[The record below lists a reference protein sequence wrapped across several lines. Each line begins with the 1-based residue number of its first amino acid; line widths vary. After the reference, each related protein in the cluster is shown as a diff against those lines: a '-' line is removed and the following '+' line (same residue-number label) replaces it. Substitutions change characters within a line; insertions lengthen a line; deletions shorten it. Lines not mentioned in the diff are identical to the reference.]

1 MHVPFC
7 AHRCHYCDFNVV
19 TGADTAAQRELVRA
33 IATDVRTT
41 AAVGPAG
48 VAPPGSTDSREWP
61 VFGSIFIGGG
71 TPTRLPPGELAAL
84 LRTLRDALPVAADAE
99 VTVEANPEDVT
110 VALLKPAVAAG
121 LTRLSLGAQ
130 SFVPGVLTW
139 LERGHTPQ
147 RILDAV
153 AAAREAGVS
162 AVSLDLIYGAPA
174 ETEADWRR
182 SVEAAVGAETEHLS
196 AYALTLEPNTVY
208 AVRERRGG
216 AAAPDDDA
224 QAERMG
230 IADELFGTAGF
241 ERYEISNWARPG
253 HASRHNL
260 VYWQGG
266 DWLAFGPGAHGH
278 WQGRRWWTHRGLARY
293 IRAAAEAETTT
304 AGEELLDAAQ
314 RRTERLMM
322 GLRLTAGVARAEVE
336 PIDERQA
343 AVLSVGGLLADDG
356 ERLRL
361 TARGRPV
368 AGAIMRRL
376 ASLTAW
382 NER

>member
-1 MHVPFC
+1 
-7 AHRCHYCDFNVV
+7 
-19 TGADTAAQRELVRA
+19 
-33 IATDVRTT
+33 RTWNRNRS
-41 AAVGPAG
+41 AAVG
-48 VAPPGSTDSREWP
+48 D
-61 VFGSIFIGGG
+61 
-71 TPTRLPPGELAAL
+71 
-84 LRTLRDALPVAADAE
+84 
-99 VTVEANPEDVT
+99 
-110 VALLKPAVAAG
+110 
-121 LTRLSLGAQ
+121 
-130 SFVPGVLTW
+130 
-139 LERGHTPQ
+139 
-147 RILDAV
+147 
-153 AAAREAGVS
+153 
-162 AVSLDLIYGAPA
+162 
-174 ETEADWRR
+174 
-182 SVEAAVGAETEHLS
+182 
-196 AYALTLEPNTVY
+196 
-208 AVRERRGG
+208 RGG
-216 AAAPDDDA
+216 CPPPPDDDA